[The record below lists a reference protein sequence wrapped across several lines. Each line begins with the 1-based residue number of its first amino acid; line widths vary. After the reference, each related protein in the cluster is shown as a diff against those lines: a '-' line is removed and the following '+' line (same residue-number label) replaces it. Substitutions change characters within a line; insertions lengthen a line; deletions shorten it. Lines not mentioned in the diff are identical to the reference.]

1 MWNSGNT
8 MTNKQYH
15 TPAPGGL
22 SAQTFPKSNIK
33 IVERDKIH
41 ETILKEPT
49 EKNVIKHNDKAAI
62 MMSKIMSCRFYN

>member
-33 IVERDKIH
+33 IVERDK
-41 ETILKEPT
+41 
-49 EKNVIKHNDKAAI
+49 KNVIKHNDKAAI
-62 MMSKIMSCRFYN
+62 MMSMIMSCRFYN

>member
-15 TPAPGGL
+15 IPAPGGL

-33 IVERDKIH
+33 IVERDKIENIRPLTLLTWYKH
-41 ETILKEPT
+41 S
-49 EKNVIKHNDKAAI
+49 IKKWRGKASFKGPNLPSFI
-62 MMSKIMSCRFYN
+62 